1 IVQHAPHGGLSIR
14 WGTFSPRELARFKE
28 LLEKP
33 VGLKPGWSGTIGMSK
48 DVVGQSEPIETR
60 GRAKKVSRSGDLLSA
75 LEDRLR
81 EFVWD
86 TIDSSENKLV
96 GKNDALEAMVTALK
110 EEINE
115 LKGEL
120 KIFKAI
126 GNRILASK
134 LKPQAMD
141 VPKLKAFK
149 GARSASEVDN
159 FLWAMEQYFR
169 AINIED
175 DVTKYVEDEA
185 REKLRRLTQRGT
197 VREYVRGFSELML

>member
-1 IVQHAPHGGLSIR
+1 MGDVKERIDDVDDGHNNGLR
-14 WGTFSPRELARFKE
+14 TLQEE
-28 LLEKP
+28 
-33 VGLKPGWSGTIGMSK
+33 
-48 DVVGQSEPIETR
+48 
-60 GRAKKVSRSGDLLSA
+60 
-75 LEDRLR
+75 LR

-149 GARSASEVDN
+149 GARSATQFYPE
-159 FLWAMEQYFR
+159 
-169 AINIED
+169 
-175 DVTKYVEDEA
+175 YVEDEA

>member
-1 IVQHAPHGGLSIR
+1 MGDVKERIDDVDDGHNNGLR
-14 WGTFSPRELARFKE
+14 TLQEE
-28 LLEKP
+28 
-33 VGLKPGWSGTIGMSK
+33 
-48 DVVGQSEPIETR
+48 
-60 GRAKKVSRSGDLLSA
+60 
-75 LEDRLR
+75 LR

-175 DVTKYVEDEA
+175 DVTKVNTVAMYFTNVA
-185 REKLRRLTQRGT
+185 LLWWRRRSTDVRRGGT
-197 VREYVRGFSELML
+197 KIGTWEEF